1 MKRYFLY
8 SLILITLI
16 FIRLKLDQKDL
27 FITSDGQIK
36 LYQSYG
42 HLLQGFDS
50 YECYYPAKELDPE
63 FKLNIFEYPFAFF
76 EKFKKSKC
84 VFQYPPLFSI
94 MGTIVAKLF
103 GLNSIIYIPILFY
116 FLCIL
121 FFDYILIESG
131 ISKNIATLFSF
142 FSFTVCIFP
151 LTILDFSEMSFYNL
165 FILISLYLL
174 NQLIKAKTRINKV
187 KIGFVLGASLIFT
200 FFIRSE
206 IILLSLLIGV
216 LYIYY
221 FYKDQDL
228 FFYSLSLLSGAIFVL
243 TIFILFNIW
252 SVEFPLGMRTF
263 TVLNDTTN
271 TSRSGLIYHIK
282 IAKAFLW
289 GDEEMVGITKAFPF
303 WLIGFIFLAP
313 KFFKSYS
320 KFIQILLISG
330 IFYILI
336 GSFTTPTRGG
346 VQNFGLRYLET
357 GLIPLL
363 IALAFAID
371 LFFKDKSKKI
381 QVYLSIFLLSLLYPS
396 YKFVQI
402 GIKTLLINSTYY
414 HIMME
419 KFSKVGDSYIIH
431 DSINS
436 QYLVG
441 TSHLKQKHIYIPND
455 DEMQKIELKLYDLN
469 VQKFMI
475 IGFEGKPY
483 VSINIPEFLYPR
495 IYSKLNYK
503 EKLYKKVSEEIYFN
517 FKLSLYERID

>member
-8 SLILITLI
+8 SLVLITLL
-16 FIRLKLDQKDL
+16 FIRFKLDQKDM

-36 LYQSYG
+36 VYQTYG
-42 HLLQGFDS
+42 HLTQGFDS
-50 YECYYPAKELDPE
+50 YECFYPAKDLDPE

-94 MGTIVAKLF
+94 IGTAVAKLF
-103 GLNSIIYIPILFY
+103 GLYSIIYIPILFY
-116 FLCIL
+116 FCCIL
-121 FFDYILIESG
+121 IFDKILIQLEV
-131 ISKNIATLFSF
+131 SKITASLFSF
-142 FSFTVCIFP
+142 FIFTLCVFP

-165 FILISLYLL
+165 FILLSLYLL
-174 NQLIKAKTRINKV
+174 NLLIKAETRISKI
-187 KIGFVLGASLIFT
+187 KIGFLLGASLVFT

-206 IILLSLLIGV
+206 IILLTFLIGFLYIFYFFKDKKLLIYSGSIV
-216 LYIYY
+216 LGAVLI
-221 FYKDQDL
+221 
-228 FFYSLSLLSGAIFVL
+228 LSLFV
-243 TIFILFNIW
+243 LFNIW
-252 SVEFPLGMRTF
+252 SVEFPFGMRTF
-263 TVLNDTTN
+263 TVLNDTTSSN
-271 TSRSGLIYHIK
+271 RSGFVYHAK

-303 WLIGFIFLAP
+303 WLIGFIFLIP
-313 KFFKSYS
+313 KFFRVLP
-320 KFIQILLISG
+320 KFIKILLISG
-330 IFYILI
+330 ILYIII

-357 GLIPLL
+357 GLLPLL
-363 IALAFAID
+363 LSITYAVDIFI
-371 LFFKDKSKKI
+371 KDKSKNIKI
-381 QVYLSIFLLSLLYPS
+381 AITLFFLCILYPS

-402 GIKTLLINSTYY
+402 GIKTLLVNSTYY

-441 TSHLKQKHIYIPND
+441 TSYLKQKHIYIGKEE
-455 DEMQKIELKLYDLN
+455 EMDRIESKLYAQN
-469 VQKFMI
+469 IQKFMI
-475 IGFEGKPY
+475 ISFEGKPY

-503 EKLYKKVSEEIYFN
+503 EKLFKKVNEEVYFN
-517 FKLSLYERID
+517 FKLSLYERKE